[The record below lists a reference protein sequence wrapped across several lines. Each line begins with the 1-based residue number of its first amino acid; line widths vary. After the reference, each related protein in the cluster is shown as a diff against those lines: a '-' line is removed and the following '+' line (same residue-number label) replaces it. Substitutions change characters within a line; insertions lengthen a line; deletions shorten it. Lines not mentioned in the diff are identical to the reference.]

1 VTLEEE
7 HSTRGRA
14 RALFEML
21 QGDPLKN
28 GWRDEH
34 VKEALDLCL
43 SCKGC
48 KHECPMEVDM
58 ATYKAEFLSHYW
70 EGRLRP
76 RSAYAF
82 GLIHWWARLASKV
95 PGLANLFTQTP
106 GLRSLAKALSGM
118 APQRKV
124 PAFAPVPF
132 KDWFFHRHQPLQ
144 TGGQRV
150 LLWPDTFNNYFHPDT
165 ARAAVEVL
173 ESAGFQVTVPWEHL
187 CCGRPLYDY
196 GMLDQAKRQLRQ
208 ILDTLREEIREG
220 IPVIGLEPSCVAVFR
235 DEMLNLFPGDQDA
248 QRLSR
253 QVFTLGEFLA
263 HQEQK
268 DTIDLPKLRRK
279 AVLHGHCHQ
288 KSVLHMDDTEK
299 VLRDLGLDLE
309 VLDSGCCGMA
319 GSFGFEKGERYDVSI
334 AVGEQVLLP
343 AVRKA
348 AKDTLIIATGFS
360 CREQIAQETGRRAL
374 HPAQVL
380 RMALREG
387 PDGPA
392 GDLPE
397 NLSIEQ
403 EGTGAGRAAAWLAG
417 GALLAGAA
425 VWALQ
430 ARRARRNHHEQP

>member
-1 VTLEEE
+1 
-7 HSTRGRA
+7 
-14 RALFEML
+14 
-21 QGDPLKN
+21 
-28 GWRDEH
+28 
-34 VKEALDLCL
+34 
-43 SCKGC
+43 
-48 KHECPMEVDM
+48 MEVDM
-58 ATYKAEFLSHYW
+58 ATYKAEFLSHYY

-82 GLIHWWARLASKV
+82 GLIHWWARLTSLLPGL

-106 GLRSLAKALSGM
+106 GLRSVAKALAGM

-124 PAFAPVPF
+124 PAFAPQTF
-132 KDWFFHRHQPLQ
+132 KDWFFQRPVGATLRGRPGGQGAHTGAPL
-144 TGGQRV
+144 QRV
-150 LLWPDTFNNYFHPDT
+150 LLWPDTFNNYFHPAT

-196 GMLDQAKRQLRQ
+196 GMLDQARRQLRE

-220 IPVIGLEPSCVAVFR
+220 IPIIGLEPSCVAVFR

-268 DTIDLPKLRRK
+268 DTIDLPRLKRK

-288 KSVLHMDDTEK
+288 KSVLRMDDTVK

-319 GSFGFEKGERYDVSI
+319 GSFGFEKGERYEVSV

-348 AKDTLIIATGFS
+348 AKDTLIVATGFS
-360 CREQIAQETGRRAL
+360 CREQIAQETGRQAL

-380 RMALREG
+380 QMALREG
-387 PDGPA
+387 PEGPK

-397 NLSIEQ
+397 NHYIEK
-403 EGTGAGRAAAWLAG
+403 EGTGAGRAATWLAG

-425 VWALQ
+425 VWGL
-430 ARRARRNHHEQP
+430 RRLKTKNRQT